1 MDDSKFLILIFQ
13 SNCWL
18 DKTNEISSIIEN
30 GNKYEVYFGKS
41 NKMYAYNKDKVQY
54 FDQPKTINLNKHLVR
69 IKNKDTS
76 KWNFALSFGIY
87 VRLFSDKE
95 KRIELSENIELVPN
109 ITEYEDTKKLI
120 DYYYFLAKSLEH
132 KTPHLNL
139 FYDKKLGAI
148 QPECI
153 ISNFVTLSPPKH
165 EKITTY
171 PIFPFG
177 INPSQQRAVINALES
192 QISLIQGP
200 PGTGKT
206 QTILN
211 IITNIIMQGKNV
223 AVVAGNN
230 SAIDN
235 VFEKLEKEKI
245 SFIAARLG
253 NKESQKQ
260 FFSVKG
266 ELPELKGWSMD
277 SNTVYHLKDQ
287 LNQISSQIT
296 KLLEANN
303 ALAVIKETLVRLGIE
318 KQYFDKHFDIR
329 PLNIKRFSFMTK
341 WNTPNL
347 LNFLADF
354 KYHSQFEKLSWLT
367 KFKWLYRYKIY
378 KFGDLRLLNENI
390 FKSII
395 SEYYQRKTIELD
407 QEING
412 LEQLLINE
420 NFESLLQ
427 RQTQLSNTL
436 FKSFIAQKYKSI
448 KDSNVDEKS
457 YKRSQE
463 AFEGFVNRYPVVLST
478 TDSIINNK
486 SETELFDYL
495 IVDEASQVDLLTGFL
510 SMSCA
515 KNIVVVGDLKQLP
528 HIPDSLLNN
537 TIDQQFNIMD
547 GYSYFHESLLSSLDK
562 LFPSISK
569 TLLKEHYR
577 CHPRII
583 DFCNQKY
590 YDGQLI
596 TMTSSS
602 TDPFKVIKTEK
613 GNHARKPASGSGFI
627 NIREL
632 DVINNE
638 VLSDELRLSE
648 VDEIGFISPYRA
660 QADQAK
666 SRLAIANIATDTVH
680 KFQGRE
686 KESIIFSA
694 TSNTL
699 TAYMDKPN
707 LLNVAVSRAKKR
719 FTLVTSQNVL
729 KKQGSNIGD
738 LLRHIEYQ
746 SLSPCIFES
755 KTISI
760 FDCLYKEYS
769 NALTVFRH
777 KVKRNS
783 DYLSEDLMSTLLDD
797 ILSQNLY
804 SSFSYR
810 RNYTLGLLISNI
822 SILTKEEQKFANH
835 PFTHIDFLLFNKLDM
850 QPILAIEVDGY
861 KFHELNEKQKIRDNH
876 KTSILS
882 KISLPLLRL
891 STVESGEKEK
901 IENALNCILDL
912 PVDIGEQ

>member
-1 MDDSKFLILIFQ
+1 MDESKFLILVFQ
-13 SNCWL
+13 SNSWL
-18 DKTNEISSIIEN
+18 DKTKEISSIVEN
-30 GNKYEVYFGKS
+30 RNKYEVYFGKS
-41 NKMYAYNKDKVQY
+41 DKVYAYNKDKVQY
-54 FDQPKTINLNKHLVR
+54 FEQPKTIELNKNLVR
-69 IKNKDTS
+69 IKSRGTY

-87 VRLFSDKE
+87 VCLFNDKE
-95 KRIELSENIELVPN
+95 KRIELTKNIELVPN
-109 ITEYEDTKKLI
+109 IAEYEDTKKLI
-120 DYYYFLAKSLEH
+120 DYYNFLAKSLEN
-132 KTPHLNL
+132 KTSHLNL
-139 FYDKKLGAI
+139 YYDKKLSAI
-148 QPECI
+148 QPECV
-153 ISNFVTLSPPKH
+153 ISNFVTLAPAKH

-211 IITNIIMQGKNV
+211 IITNIIIQGKNV

-235 VFEKLEKEKI
+235 VFEKLEKEQI

-253 NKESQKQ
+253 NKDSQKQ

-266 ELPELKGWSMD
+266 DLPEFKGWSMD
-277 SNTVYHLKDQ
+277 SNTVYHLRNQ
-287 LNQISSQIT
+287 LNQISSQT
-296 KLLEANN
+296 TQLLEANN
-303 ALAVIKETLVRLGIE
+303 ALAVLKETLVRLDIE

-347 LNFLADF
+347 LSFLADF

-378 KFGDLRLLNENI
+378 KFADLRLLNENI

-395 SEYYQRKTIELD
+395 SEYYQRKTIELN
-407 QEING
+407 QEINS
-412 LEQLLINE
+412 LEQLLIQE
-420 NFESLLQ
+420 DFESLLQ

-436 FKSFIAQKYKSI
+436 FKSFIAQKYQSI
-448 KDSNVDEKS
+448 KDSDLDEKS

-463 AFEGFVNRYPVVLST
+463 AFEEFVNRYPVVLST

-486 SETELFDYL
+486 SEAELFDYL

-528 HIPDSLLNN
+528 HIPDGSLSSS
-537 TIDQQFNIMD
+537 IDQQYNIMN

-562 LFPSISK
+562 LFPLVPK

-613 GNHARKPASGSGFI
+613 GNHARKPPSGSGFI

-638 VLSDELRLSE
+638 ILSDELKLSE

-660 QADQAK
+660 QADQASLRFSVK
-666 SRLAIANIATDTVH
+666 DIAADTVH

-694 TSNTL
+694 TANRL

-769 NALTVFRH
+769 YALTSFMK
-777 KVKRNS
+777 KVKRSS

-797 ILSQNLY
+797 ILKQKFY

-810 RNYTLGLLISNI
+810 RNYTLSLLINDSSVLN
-822 SILTKEEQKFANH
+822 TEEKFFASH
-835 PFTHIDFLLFNKLDM
+835 PNTHIDFLLFNKLDM
-850 QPILAIEVDGY
+850 LPILAIEVDGY
-861 KFHELNEKQKIRDNH
+861 EFHELNEKQKIRDNH
-876 KTSILS
+876 KNNILA

-891 STVESGEKEK
+891 STTESGEGDR
-901 IENALNCILDL
+901 IESALNSVIEL
-912 PVDIGEQ
+912 PVDEAEY

>member
-1 MDDSKFLILIFQ
+1 MDESKFLILVFQ
-13 SNCWL
+13 SGSWL
-18 DKTNEISSIIEN
+18 DKTKEISSIVEN
-30 GNKYEVYFGKS
+30 GSRYEVYFGRS
-41 NKMYAYNKDKVQY
+41 DKMYAYGKGKVQY
-54 FDQPKTINLNKHLVR
+54 FDQPIAIELNKNLVR
-69 IKNKDTS
+69 FKNKGTS
-76 KWNFALSFGIY
+76 KWNFALSFKNY
-87 VRLFSDKE
+87 VCLFNDKE
-95 KRIELSENIELVPN
+95 KRIELTENIELVPN
-109 ITEYEDTKKLI
+109 IAEYEDTKRLI
-120 DYYYFLAKSLEH
+120 EYYYFLAKSLEN
-132 KTPHLNL
+132 KTPHLNI
-139 FYDKKLGAI
+139 YYEKKLGTI
-148 QPECI
+148 QPECAI
-153 ISNFVTLSPPKH
+153 NNFVTLAAPKH
-165 EKITTY
+165 EKLTTY

-177 INPSQQRAVINALES
+177 INLSQQKAVINALES

-211 IITNIIMQGKNV
+211 IITNIVMQGKNV

-235 VFEKLEKEKI
+235 VFEKLEKEQI

-253 NKESQKQ
+253 NKDSQQQ
-260 FFSVKG
+260 FFTTRW
-266 ELPELKGWSMD
+266 ELPELKAWSME
-277 SNTVYHLKDQ
+277 SSTVYHLKEQ
-287 LNQISSQIT
+287 LNQISSKIT
-296 KLLEANN
+296 ELLEANN
-303 ALAVIKETLVRLGIE
+303 MLATLKENLVRLNIE

-329 PLNIKRFSFMTK
+329 PLNIKRFSFFTK

-354 KYHSQFEKLSWLT
+354 KYHSQFEKLNWLT

-378 KFGDLRLLNENI
+378 RFGDLKLLNENI

-395 SEYYQRKTIELD
+395 SEYYHRKTTELSE
-407 QEING
+407 EINI
-412 LEQLLINE
+412 LEQLLANE
-420 NFESLLQ
+420 SFESLLK
-427 RQTQLSNTL
+427 RQSELSNSL
-436 FKSFIAQKYKSI
+436 FKSFIAQKYQSI
-448 KDSNVDEKS
+448 EDTSFNENS
-457 YKRSQE
+457 YKR
-463 AFEGFVNRYPVVLST
+463 NRDAYECFLNQYPVVLST

-486 SETELFDYL
+486 SENELFDYL

-510 SMSCA
+510 SLSCA
-515 KNIVVVGDLKQLP
+515 KNIVVVGDLQQLP
-528 HIPDSLLNN
+528 HIPDDSLHDD
-537 TIDQQFNIMD
+537 IDRQFSVIN

-562 LFPSISK
+562 LFPSVPK

-590 YDGQLI
+590 YDGKLI
-596 TMTSSS
+596 AMTSSS
-602 TDPFKVIKTEK
+602 TDPFRVIKTEK
-613 GNHARKPASGSGFI
+613 GNHARKPPSGSGFI

-638 VLSDELRLSE
+638 VLSDELELSE
-648 VDEIGFISPYRA
+648 VNEIGFISPYRA
-660 QADQAK
+660 QADQAA
-666 SRLAIANIATDTVH
+666 SRLAVNNIAADTVH

-694 TSNTL
+694 TANTL
-699 TAYMDKPN
+699 TKYMDKPN

-746 SLSPCIFES
+746 SLSPCIFQS
-755 KTISI
+755 KTVSI

-769 NALTVFRH
+769 DALTSFMKR
-777 KVKRNS
+777 VKRTS

-797 ILSQNLY
+797 ILSKDPF
-804 SSFSYR
+804 SSFSYQK
-810 RNYTLGLLISNI
+810 NYALALLIGDLSMLDI
-822 SILTKEEQKFANH
+822 EERRFASH
-835 PFTHIDFLLFNKLDM
+835 PNSHIDFLLFNKLDM

-861 KFHELNEKQKIRDNH
+861 SFHELNKQQKIRDNY
-876 KTSILS
+876 KNNILA

-891 STVESGEKEK
+891 STTESGEQDK
-901 IENALNCILDL
+901 IESALKNILE
-912 PVDIGEQ
+912 IS

>member
-1 MDDSKFLILIFQ
+1 MDESKFLILVFQ
-13 SNCWL
+13 SGNWL
-18 DKTNEISSIIEN
+18 DKTKEVSSIVEN
-30 GNKYEVYFGKS
+30 GNKYEVYFGRS
-41 NKMYAYNKDKVQY
+41 DKMYAYGKGKVQY
-54 FDQPKTINLNKHLVR
+54 FDQPKSIDLTNSLVR
-69 IKNKDTS
+69 IKNKSTARWD
-76 KWNFALSFGIY
+76 FAISFGVY
-87 VRLFSDKE
+87 TCLFKANL
-95 KRIELSENIELVPN
+95 KQLELTQNINLVPN
-109 ITEYEDTKKLI
+109 IAENEGTKQLI
-120 DYYYFLAKSLEH
+120 EYYYFLAKSLEN
-132 KTPHLNL
+132 KTPHLNIY
-139 FYDKKLGAI
+139 YDKKLGAI
-148 QPECI
+148 QPECV
-153 ISNFVTLSPPKH
+153 ISNFVTLAPPKH
-165 EKITTY
+165 EKITTH

-177 INPSQQRAVINALES
+177 INPSQQKAVINALES

-211 IITNIIMQGKNV
+211 IITNIVMQGKNV

-230 SAIDN
+230 PAIDN
-235 VFEKLEKEKI
+235 VFEKLEKEQI

-253 NKESQKQ
+253 NKDSQKQ
-260 FFSVKG
+260 FFTTNR
-266 ELPELKGWSMD
+266 ELPELKDWSMD
-277 SNTVYHLKDQ
+277 SSVVYQIKNQ
-287 LNQISSQIT
+287 LNQISSKIT
-296 KLLEANN
+296 ELLEANN
-303 ALAVIKETLVRLGIE
+303 TLATIKETLVRIDIE

-329 PLNIKRFSFMTK
+329 PLNIKRFSFFTK
-341 WNTPNL
+341 WSTPNL
-347 LNFLADF
+347 LSFLADF
-354 KYHSQFEKLSWLT
+354 KYHSQFEKLNWLT

-378 KFGDLRLLNENI
+378 KFGDLKLLNENI

-395 SEYYQRKTIELD
+395 SEYYQRKTIELN
-407 QEING
+407 QEITH
-412 LEQLLINE
+412 LEQLLTTE
-420 NFESLLQ
+420 DFESLLE
-427 RQTQLSNTL
+427 RQTQLSNVL
-436 FKSFIAQKYKSI
+436 FKSFIAQKYQPT
-448 KDSNVDEKS
+448 KDINLNEKS
-457 YKRSQE
+457 YKRTPE
-463 AFEGFVNRYPVVLST
+463 AFEKFVNRYPVVLST

-486 SETELFDYL
+486 SESELFDYL

-515 KNIVVVGDLKQLP
+515 KNIVVVGDLQQLP
-528 HIPDSLLNN
+528 HIPDDSLNN
-537 TIDQQFNIMD
+537 DIDQQFNVTN
-547 GYSYFHESLLSSLDK
+547 GYSYFLESLLSSLDR
-562 LFPSISK
+562 LFPSAPK

-590 YDGQLI
+590 YGGQLI

-602 TDPFKVIKTEK
+602 TDPFKVIKTER
-613 GNHARKPASGSGFI
+613 GNHARKPSSGSGFI

-638 VLSDELRLSE
+638 VLSDELKLSG

-660 QADQAK
+660 QANQA
-666 SRLAIANIATDTVH
+666 STRLAIANIAADTVH

-694 TSNTL
+694 TANTL
-699 TAYMDKPN
+699 TKYMDKPN

-769 NALTVFRH
+769 SALTSFM
-777 KVKRNS
+777 KNVKRSS

-797 ILSQNLY
+797 ILKQNLY
-804 SSFSYR
+804 NSFSYQR
-810 RNYTLGLLISNI
+810 DYTLGLLIGDFSVL
-822 SILTKEEQKFANH
+822 STEEKKFANH
-835 PFTHIDFLLFNKLDM
+835 PNTHIDFLLFNKLDM

-861 KFHELNEKQKIRDNH
+861 EFHELNEKQKVRDNH
-876 KTSILS
+876 KNNILAKVSI
-882 KISLPLLRL
+882 PLLRL
-891 STVESGEKEK
+891 STTESGERGR
-901 IENALNCILDL
+901 IESALNNVIEL
-912 PVDIGEQ
+912 PVDEVEY